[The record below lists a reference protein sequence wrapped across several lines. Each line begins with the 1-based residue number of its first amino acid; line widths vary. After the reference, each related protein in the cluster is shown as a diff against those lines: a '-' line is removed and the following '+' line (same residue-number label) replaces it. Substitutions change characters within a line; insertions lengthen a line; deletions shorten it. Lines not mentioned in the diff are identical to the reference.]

1 VKIIGVA
8 QRSQGSMVQLQED
21 SGPVIEAWTPQTV
34 EQVQAWNGT
43 VPDGWELKDS
53 KKGNKVLVEKQQRG
67 GGGWRQ
73 SKEAFELEAAGRLR
87 WQQFE
92 EERKDR
98 RTAAMT
104 VYERTKGMDI
114 RVGTILREA
123 EELYDWL
130 RETSGSGTAPAAVD
144 GSRDKARPDP
154 GTTPGAPQSGPGST
168 ESDVQAK
175 PGTGSREGAAGA
187 PRTAPTAPGGVQA
200 DASQGPAPPG
210 AYPMT
215 PDLCNHKAAS
225 GKWLPTRQV
234 QGQPVCPRCGA
245 QAVIYRE
252 SG

>member
-1 VKIIGVA
+1 
-8 QRSQGSMVQLQED
+8 MVQLQED
-21 SGPVIEAWTPQTV
+21 SGPVVEAWTPQTV

-123 EELYDWL
+123 EELYDWI
-130 RETSGSGTAPAAVD
+130 RESAGTVQ
-144 GSRDKARPDP
+144 
-154 GTTPGAPQSGPGST
+154 TPQNRPGST
-168 ESDVQAK
+168 ESDVQATL
-175 PGTGSREGAAGA
+175 GVGSRDGASGA
-187 PRTAPTAPGGVQA
+187 PGTAPTEPEGSGGGDQSAPNE
-200 DASQGPAPPG
+200 SAPPG
-210 AYPMT
+210 VHLAGKAGGYALDPEN
-215 PDLCNHKAAS
+215 CNHKFAS
-225 GKWLPTRQV
+225 GKWLATKQV
-234 QGQPVCPRCGA
+234 NGQPVCPRCGEK
-245 QAVIYRE
+245 AVIYRE

>member
-1 VKIIGVA
+1 MKVIGVA
-8 QRSQGSMVQLQED
+8 KRSQGSMVQLQED

-87 WQQFE
+87 WQQYE
-92 EERKDR
+92 QERMDR
-98 RTAAMT
+98 RTALMQAVAVGALGT
-104 VYERTKGMDI
+104 DTI
-114 RVGTILREA
+114 RNA
-123 EELYDWL
+123 ELFYDWL
-130 RETSGSGTAPAAVD
+130 RESAGTVQ
-144 GSRDKARPDP
+144 
-154 GTTPGAPQSGPGST
+154 APQGGPGSR
-168 ESDVQAK
+168 ESDFQAK

-187 PRTAPTAPGGVQA
+187 PRTAPTEPGGTA
-200 DASQGPAPPG
+200 DPPSPSSHPTG
-210 AYPMT
+210 KYGGYAMDPV
-215 PDLCNHKAAS
+215 LCNHKAAS

-234 QGQPVCPRCGA
+234 DGQPLCPRCGA